1 MTPGVARSACGTLDR
16 VTANVAELL
25 TRAAKTAPDRP
36 ALVESSGGA
45 VMTWAQLDDA
55 VSRMAEGLG
64 REGLVAGNR
73 VVIAT
78 ANRPEFVIAYLAVLR
93 ARLVAVP
100 VNPRSA
106 AGELLRTLTDS
117 GARLVVADGTTV
129 DGLRGV
135 LAGITDALAAGDQ
148 AAVDQ
153 AAVDQAVDQAAVDQ
167 AAPAPVRPR
176 LVVAD
181 SPTHDGELSFD
192 DLLVSSAGELFQHRD
207 PESLA
212 VLLYTSGTSAR
223 PRAAMLTHRALL
235 ANIDQVAAVEP
246 PLVRGDDVVF
256 GVLPLFHV
264 YGLNAVLGQVLHACA
279 TLVVAD
285 SFDPIGSIAEIE
297 QHGVS
302 VVPIA
307 PAVLAHW
314 RTVPDLASRL
324 AAVRTILSGSAPL
337 SAELVTELADA
348 GVVVQQGYGL
358 TEAAPVVTSTLA
370 SATVPGADAGVPKPA
385 SVGAALPGVSLRL
398 VDDTGSEP
406 APGDP
411 GEILVKGDNLFE
423 GYWPDAED
431 GPVDGWFAT
440 GDVGIIDGDGDLFL
454 VDRLKELVIVSGFN
468 VYPTEVEEVLCEVDG
483 VLEAAVVGVPDDVTG
498 EAVHAYVRAASGD
511 PAELDD
517 LRHRLRDACD
527 QRLARFKQ
535 PSRLEFVTELP
546 RTVTGKV
553 AKGRLRST
561 IRREHLELLE

>member
-1 MTPGVARSACGTLDR
+1 M
-16 VTANVAELL
+16 TANLAELL
-25 TRAAKTAPDRP
+25 TRAAQLAPDRA
-36 ALVESSGGA
+36 ALVESGGGA
-45 VMTWAQLDDA
+45 VTTWSQLDDA

-64 REGLVAGNR
+64 RQGLVAGNR

-78 ANRPEFVIAYLAVLR
+78 ANRPEFVISYLAVLR

-106 AGELLRTLTDS
+106 TGELLRMLTDS

-129 DGLRGV
+129 DALRAV
-135 LAGITDALAAGDQ
+135 LAGLTEAMGAGDQ
-148 AAVDQ
+148 ASRTV
-153 AAVDQAVDQAAVDQ
+153 
-167 AAPAPVRPR
+167 PPR
-176 LVVAD
+176 LVVVD
-181 SPTHDGELSFD
+181 RPVEGDELAFA
-192 DLLVSSAGELFQHRD
+192 DLLVAPAAEVAVHRD
-207 PESLA
+207 PELLA

-246 PLVRGDDVVF
+246 PLVRADDVVF

-285 SFDPIGSIAEIE
+285 TFDPVGSIAEIE
-297 QHGVS
+297 QHRVT

-314 RTVPDLASRL
+314 RTVSDLASRL
-324 AAVRTILSGSAPL
+324 SGVRTILSGSAPL
-337 SAELVTELADA
+337 SAELVAWLAGS

-370 SATVPGADAGVPKPA
+370 SATVPSAAEGVPKPA
-385 SVGAALPGVSLRL
+385 SVGAALPGVQLRL
-398 VDDTGSEP
+398 VDETGDEP

-411 GEILVKGDNLFE
+411 GEILIQGDNLFD
-423 GYWPDAED
+423 GYWPDAVD

-468 VYPTEVEEVLCEVDG
+468 VYPSEVEDVLSEVDG
-483 VLEAAVVGVPDDVTG
+483 VLEAAVVGVPDEITS
-498 EAVHAYVRAASGD
+498 EAVVAYVRPASQD
-511 PAELDD
+511 PRDLAD
-517 LRHRLRDACD
+517 LRERLREACD
-527 QRLARFKQ
+527 RRLARFKQ
-535 PSRLEFVTELP
+535 PTRLEFVTELP

-561 IRREHLELLE
+561 VRREHLELLE